1 MEKINYKKINIIKT
15 FTVILLYFFWPT
27 LSSFILNSFNVVMNH
42 KTIFTLCF
50 NLILFVIIVLMYH
63 KELIKS
69 LKELKDNYK
78 KSIKN
83 ILYLLISI
91 VITQILTNSISLLVL
106 GVDNKIMNTSALFN
120 YLNTLPLLMGMMM
133 VIYYP
138 IVETVIFSKILKSI
152 INNKWLFIILSSLF
166 FWLANI
172 VSFGISFDAMIMT
185 LSCLT
190 STIVI
195 NNFYYKNDN
204 IAIIFIVKMIYNL
217 IFILLP

>member
-1 MEKINYKKINIIKT
+1 MEKINYKNIIT
-15 FTVILLYFFWPT
+15 IALYFFLPA
-27 LSSFILNSFNVVMNH
+27 
-42 KTIFTLCF
+42 
-50 NLILFVIIVLMYH
+50 ILFSILEFFNIEPQNKIICRLSLNLLLFSAIIFMYRKDLH
-63 KELIKS
+63 IS
-69 LKELKDNYK
+69 YVNIKDNFG

-83 ILYLLISI
+83 ILILLISI
-91 VITQILTNSISLLVL
+91 IVTQVLVNTLSLVILGDSDKIINS
-106 GVDNKIMNTSALFN
+106 SALVK
-120 YLNTLPLLMGMMM
+120 YLKDYPLLMGMMM

-138 IVETVIFSKILKSI
+138 IVETVVFSKIFKSI